1 MAVAMKQRFRS
12 RALLKRLGR
21 GALALLLLTV
31 AAAGAG
37 YLWIRGSLPV
47 IDGERAVPGL
57 TAPVEI
63 VRDRHGIP
71 HVLAGNEEDAL
82 FALGYVHAQDRLWQ
96 MEMNRRIGAGRL
108 AEVLGSTALDTDRL
122 LRVLGLHRRAKA
134 TLPHLEPESRRR
146 IAAYVDGVNAWIETR
161 EGPLPPEFLLLG
173 FEPDAWTAADTLVW
187 ARVMA
192 LDLGR
197 EWARDLMRL
206 RMSKFLP
213 PDRILD
219 FYTPYRPDKPRG
231 VVLPGSPAAATAN
244 GPPVSGAPSR
254 PERASHRAVVTTRG
268 PVRLHAGGPAA
279 DAPPPLA
286 DSGFPGGR
294 PDRLAALVPDETPAP
309 LPHTLRPRSGHPGS
323 NSWAV
328 GGARSAT
335 GKPLLANDP
344 HLGLTVPSVWYFAHL
359 SWPGRDV
366 VGATFPGM
374 PMVVLGHNGRVAWGF
389 TNTASDVQDLFI
401 EKVDP
406 DDPGRYLTPTGYRPF
421 DVRREIIEVK
431 DGEDVAVRVRETRH
445 GPVLDD
451 ALASA
456 AGAAPAGHVLALAW
470 TALRDDDLTL
480 QAGLGLPEVGDWAGF
495 VAILRD
501 FHAPQQNV
509 SYADVDGNIGF
520 LAPGRVPIRRSGA
533 GGHTGTRS
541 PESVEAL
548 SGECTGSSPEKDPSG
563 NGETRIGTMPRP
575 GWDASCDWQ
584 GFIPFEALPRV
595 YNPPGGA
602 IVTANHSVV
611 TRDYPHHLTFE
622 WAAGFRAE
630 RIMERLAALPRHDL
644 ESFRSLQQD
653 RVSPFARALLPRL
666 RGVAL
671 DSHAKPLAIEA
682 RRLLDGWEGDMDPE
696 RPEPLIFHAWIWEF
710 ARLVT
715 TDELGPLQRE
725 AWGRKGAFILRILES
740 REIWCDDGATARTET
755 CDEMLARALARAV
768 DRVAGRQGDD
778 PAAWRWGREHRVL
791 GEHRPLAHSPLAR
804 LFNLEG
810 PAPGST
816 YTVNSFDFNPLDDE
830 RPFTSTHGPSLR
842 AIYDLADLDRS
853 LFIHSTGQSGNVLSP
868 LYRNFEAR
876 WRGGGYVTI
885 PTRREAFEAHALGL
899 LRLTPH
905 REPSPATRPGE
916 VATGCRRVSP
926 ATLRERSSAPVSPLS
941 GIVRAPGRID
951 SIRMRN
957 RSGYPSACKHPPHGF
972 HWSRPDFVDRYAPNP
987 SARSS
992 DQLSR

>member
-1 MAVAMKQRFRS
+1 MVDTVKRQFRS
-12 RALLKRLGR
+12 RVPLKRLGR
-21 GALALLLLTV
+21 GALALLLL
-31 AAAGAG
+31 AAGATGAG

-57 TAPVEI
+57 AAPVEI

-71 HVLAGNEEDAL
+71 HVLAGSEEDAL

-108 AEVLGSTALDTDRL
+108 AEVLGSAALDTDRL
-122 LRVLGLHRRAKA
+122 LRVLGLHRWAKA
-134 TLPHLEPESRRR
+134 ALLHLEPGSRRR

-173 FEPDAWTAADTLVW
+173 FEPEAWTAADTIVW
-187 ARVMA
+187 TRVMA

-206 RMSKFLP
+206 RMSQFLT

-231 VVLPGSPAAATAN
+231 VVLPGPPASAAATSN
-244 GPPVSGAPSR
+244 GPPAAGAHSR
-254 PERASHRAVVTTRG
+254 PERAPHRSAVSARG
-268 PVRLHAGGPAA
+268 PGKPKTGGYVNRPSRRSPHGLREARETARTDAAGGTEPPASA
-279 DAPPPLA
+279 TRAFVMAVHGTGRLLAGRPVAGAPSPPS
-286 DSGFPGGR
+286 DSGFPRGWPHRLG
-294 PDRLAALVPDETPAP
+294 LAALFPDEAPAP
-309 LPHTLRPRSGHPGS
+309 LLPVLRPRSGHPGS

-328 GGARSAT
+328 GGARSVT

-344 HLGLTVPSVWYFAHL
+344 HLGLTVPSAWYFVHL

-374 PMVVLGHNGRVAWGF
+374 PVVVLGHNGQVAWGF
-389 TNTASDVQDLFI
+389 TNTAPDVQDLFI
-401 EKVDP
+401 EKLDP
-406 DDPGRYLTPTGYRPF
+406 DDAGRYLAPEGYRPF
-421 DVRREIIEVK
+421 DVRREVIEVK
-431 DGEDVAVRVRETRH
+431 DGEDVAMRVRETRH

-495 VAILRD
+495 VATLRD

-509 SYADVDGNIGF
+509 SYADVNGNIGF

-533 GGHTGTRS
+533 GRHTGERS
-541 PESVEAL
+541 PEPVEAL
-548 SGECTGSSPEKDPSG
+548 TGECAGGSPEKGSG
-563 NGETRIGTMPRP
+563 NGETRFGTMPRP

-602 IVTANHSVV
+602 IVTANHAVV

-630 RIMERLAALPRHDL
+630 RIMERLAARPRHDL

-666 RGVAL
+666 RSVAL
-671 DSHAKPLAIEA
+671 DSRAGPLAAEA
-682 RRLLDGWEGDMDPE
+682 RRLLDNWEGDMDPE

-710 ARLVT
+710 ARLAT
-715 TDELGPLQRE
+715 ADELGPLQRE
-725 AWGRKGAFILRILES
+725 AWGRKGAFVLRILES
-740 REIWCDDGATARTET
+740 RGIWCDDGATARAET
-755 CDEMLARALARAV
+755 CDEMLVRALAASV
-768 DRVAGRQGDD
+768 DRIAGRQGGD
-778 PAAWRWGREHRVL
+778 PAAWRWGREHRAL
-791 GEHRPLAHSPLAR
+791 GEHRPLARSPLAR
-804 LFNLEG
+804 FFNLEG

-816 YTVNSFDFNPLDDE
+816 YAVNSFDFSPLDE
-830 RPFTSTHGPSLR
+830 NRPFTSTHGPSLR

-885 PTRREAFEAHALGL
+885 PTRGEAFEADALGR
-899 LRLTPH
+899 LRLTP
-905 REPSPATRPGE
+905 R
-916 VATGCRRVSP
+916 
-926 ATLRERSSAPVSPLS
+926 
-941 GIVRAPGRID
+941 
-951 SIRMRN
+951 
-957 RSGYPSACKHPPHGF
+957 
-972 HWSRPDFVDRYAPNP
+972 
-987 SARSS
+987 
-992 DQLSR
+992 

>member
-1 MAVAMKQRFRS
+1 M
-12 RALLKRLGR
+12 LKGLGR
-21 GALALLLLTV
+21 GTLALLLLAV

-37 YLWIRGSLPV
+37 YLWIRGSLPA
-47 IDGERAVPGL
+47 IDGERAGPGL
-57 TAPVEI
+57 AAPVEI

-71 HVLAGNEEDAL
+71 HVLARNEEDAL

-108 AEVLGSTALDTDRL
+108 AEVLGSAALDTDRL

-146 IAAYVDGVNAWIETR
+146 IAAYVGGVNAWIETR

-206 RMSKFLP
+206 RMSKLLP

-231 VVLPGSPAAATAN
+231 VVLPGPPVAAAATMNDPPAAGAQDPQHLPHVAGVAAAMTN
-244 GPPVSGAPSR
+244 GPPAAGAPSR
-254 PERASHRAVVTTRG
+254 P
-268 PVRLHAGGPAA
+268 
-279 DAPPPLA
+279 A

-294 PDRLAALVPDETPAP
+294 PDRLAALFPDKTPAP
-309 LPHTLRPRSGHPGS
+309 LLHTLRPRSGHPGS
-323 NSWAV
+323 NSWVV

-406 DDPGRYLTPTGYRPF
+406 DDPGHYLTPTGSRPF
-421 DVRREIIEVK
+421 DVRREVIEVK
-431 DGEDVAVRVRETRH
+431 DGEDMVVRVRETRH

-451 ALASA
+451 ALPSA

-495 VAILRD
+495 VATFRD

-533 GGHTGTRS
+533 GERGPVHTETSAGEHRPKDGELRIGAEGQAGENVGHDAGGRAGENVGHDAGGRTGGGC
-541 PESVEAL
+541 PEK
-548 SGECTGSSPEKDPSG
+548 GSSD
-563 NGETRIGTMPRP
+563 NAETRTGTMPRP
-575 GWDASCDWQ
+575 GWDARCDWQ

-602 IVTANHSVV
+602 IVTANHSIV

-666 RGVAL
+666 RSVAL
-671 DSHAKPLAIEA
+671 DSHAGPLATEA

-778 PAAWRWGREHRVL
+778 PAAWRWGREHRAL
-791 GEHRPLAHSPLAR
+791 GEHRPLARSPLAR

-816 YTVNSFDFNPLDDE
+816 YAVNSFDFNPLDEE

-885 PTRREAFEAHALGL
+885 PTRREAFEADALGR

-905 REPSPATRPGE
+905 GGPSPAT
-916 VATGCRRVSP
+916 A
-926 ATLRERSSAPVSPLS
+926 
-941 GIVRAPGRID
+941 VR
-951 SIRMRN
+951 
-957 RSGYPSACKHPPHGF
+957 
-972 HWSRPDFVDRYAPNP
+972 
-987 SARSS
+987 
-992 DQLSR
+992 